1 MYGYLVLQ
9 ERLNRQQEENDL
21 ERKRL
26 EDLISRLETQL
37 REQTRM
43 LDEVSEIAR
52 KMNKRGQSLFELFT
66 YPDMKVL
73 ISIFLYFQKRLMNF
87 IFLFTNSILLKFKSL
102 TCVIFEKSLY
112 KQQVQ

>member
-52 KMNKRGQSLFELFT
+52 E
-66 YPDMKVL
+66 
-73 ISIFLYFQKRLMNF
+73 
-87 IFLFTNSILLKFKSL
+87 
-102 TCVIFEKSLY
+102 
-112 KQQVQ
+112 

>member
-52 KMNKRGQSLFELFT
+52 EKNKQGQSLFELFT

-73 ISIFLYFQKRLMNF
+73 ISIFLYFQK
-87 IFLFTNSILLKFKSL
+87 
-102 TCVIFEKSLY
+102 
-112 KQQVQ
+112 

>member
-43 LDEVSEIAR
+43 LDEVSEIAI
-52 KMNKRGQSLFELFT
+52 E
-66 YPDMKVL
+66 
-73 ISIFLYFQKRLMNF
+73 
-87 IFLFTNSILLKFKSL
+87 
-102 TCVIFEKSLY
+102 
-112 KQQVQ
+112 

>member
-43 LDEVSEIAR
+43 LDEVSDQEI
-52 KMNKRGQSLFELFT
+52 E
-66 YPDMKVL
+66 
-73 ISIFLYFQKRLMNF
+73 
-87 IFLFTNSILLKFKSL
+87 
-102 TCVIFEKSLY
+102 
-112 KQQVQ
+112 